1 MSHNLDEDL
10 EDNEPLGASEL
21 LTEVLLALVEHPEA
35 VRVEEI
41 RGELTTA
48 LTIHCAPT
56 DRGIVIGRKGSN
68 IEALRV
74 IFNHMAAKYRR
85 RVTIE
90 VANSKQASSSRDL
103 RRAS

>member
-1 MSHNLDEDL
+1 MSLEDDDL
-10 EDNEPLGASEL
+10 NDNEPLGTSEL
-21 LTEVLLALVEHPEA
+21 LTEVLLALVEHPEK
-35 VRVEEI
+35 VHVEELSS
-41 RGELTTA
+41 ESTTA

-56 DRGIVIGRKGSN
+56 DRGIVIGRKGCN

-74 IFNHMAAKYRR
+74 IFNHMAAKLRR

-90 VANSKQASSSRDL
+90 VADSKLTAL